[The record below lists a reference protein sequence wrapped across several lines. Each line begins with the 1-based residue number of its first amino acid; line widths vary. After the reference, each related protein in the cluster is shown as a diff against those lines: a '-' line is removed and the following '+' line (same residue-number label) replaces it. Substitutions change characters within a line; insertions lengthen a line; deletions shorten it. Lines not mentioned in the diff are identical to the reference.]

1 MHDMTLESR
10 IQYKNNN
17 RLPVIHFFKDM
28 VLEATVANSKQ
39 ITSTRSKQKQRRLTI
54 TGKSCVVAS
63 FTEGRAYVGV
73 DCDWTAVYWRGGTAE
88 RRSRDQTPTQPAM
101 HGRPARLLY

>member
-1 MHDMTLESR
+1 MILFGPLLSHFNVYIFSAPSIVFAMHDMTLESR

-39 ITSTRSKQKQRRLTI
+39 ITSTGSKQKQRRLTSYI
-54 TGKSCVVAS
+54 
-63 FTEGRAYVGV
+63 
-73 DCDWTAVYWRGGTAE
+73 
-88 RRSRDQTPTQPAM
+88 
-101 HGRPARLLY
+101 L

>member
-39 ITSTRSKQKQRRLTI
+39 ITSTGSKQKQRRLTSYI
-54 TGKSCVVAS
+54 
-63 FTEGRAYVGV
+63 
-73 DCDWTAVYWRGGTAE
+73 
-88 RRSRDQTPTQPAM
+88 
-101 HGRPARLLY
+101 L